1 MGEQIQI
8 IRRKL
13 AKKLSPARYEHSLS
27 VSFICTALAMRYDY
41 DLDKA
46 ELAGLLHDCAKRYQ
60 DDLLIEKCRQH
71 GVNLTGDE
79 LLAPAVIHAKYGA
92 WMAEHKYGIQDKEIL
107 SAIRF
112 HTTGCPDMTTLEK
125 IVWLADYIEPRR
137 AYIEQLPRI
146 RKLAFQ
152 DLDLAIYEALAGS
165 LAYLQRKGAHVD
177 LMSQDALDYYQK
189 LIQNRTAKGEV

>member
-1 MGEQIQI
+1 
-8 IRRKL
+8 
-13 AKKLSPARYEHSLS
+13 
-27 VSFICTALAMRYDY
+27 MRYDY

-60 DDLLIEKCRQH
+60 DNFLIEKCRQH
-71 GVNLTGDE
+71 GVELTADE
-79 LLAPAVIHAKYGA
+79 LLAPTVIHAKYGA
-92 WMAEHKYGIQDKEIL
+92 WMAKHKYGIQDEEIL

-152 DLDLAIYEALAGS
+152 DLDLAIYESLAGS
-165 LAYLQRKGAHVD
+165 LTYLQRKDAHVA
-177 LMSQDALDYYQK
+177 LMSQEALDYYQK
-189 LIQNRTAKGEV
+189 LIQNRTAKGE

>member
-1 MGEQIQI
+1 
-8 IRRKL
+8 
-13 AKKLSPARYEHSLS
+13 
-27 VSFICTALAMRYDY
+27 MRYDY

-46 ELAGLLHDCAKRYQ
+46 ELAGLLHDCAKRYKN
-60 DDLLIEKCRQH
+60 DILIEKCRQH
-71 GVNLTGDE
+71 GVELTEDE
-79 LLAPAVIHAKYGA
+79 LLAPVVIHAKYGA
-92 WMAEHKYGIQDKEIL
+92 WMAKHKYGIQDEEIL

-152 DLDLAIYEALAGS
+152 DLDLAICESLAGS
-165 LAYLQRKGAHVD
+165 LAYLQRKGDHVD
-177 LMSQDALDYYQK
+177 LMSQSALDYYQK
-189 LIQNRTAKGEV
+189 LIQNRTIKGEE